1 MTETSTR
8 QIHLL
13 EGGRVLAE
21 YGPMQLLISASIG
34 TIPQVT
40 ECVRAAKQS
49 FHYLESVALH
59 KDSIFAPWPRVKGH
73 IGDEIVDS
81 MVSASRVVGDRDLT
95 PMAAVAGAI
104 ADAVA
109 DFLYE
114 RGMTRVIV
122 NNGGDVAI
130 RIGRGQS
137 VRIGVGPQEKLGG
150 SPVTIVLGDC
160 QRSWGVASS
169 GLGGRSLTKGI
180 AQLVTVVSAKAAHA
194 DAAATAIANAT
205 FVEDPCVSIVDAE
218 DIDPNTDIAGTRVVS
233 GVGEI
238 SEATVALGLKRG
250 KKKADELIARGT
262 IAGAFIVIKDRVALA
277 GSFEELMSRGKIH

>member
-1 MTETSTR
+1 MTDSNGT

-21 YGPMQLLISASIG
+21 YGPMQLVISASIG
-34 TIPQVT
+34 AIPQVR
-40 ECVRAAKQS
+40 ECVRAAKES
-49 FHYLESVALH
+49 FHYLESVARC
-59 KDSIFAPWPRVKGH
+59 KDSIFAPWPCVKRH
-73 IGDEIVDS
+73 IEDEVVAS

-114 RGMTRVIV
+114 RGMTKVIV

-130 RIGRGQS
+130 RLGSGQC
-137 VRIGVGPQEKLGG
+137 VRIAVGAQGETGYCPT
-150 SPVTIVLGDC
+150 TIVLGDSEP
-160 QRSWGVASS
+160 SWGVASS

-180 AQLVTVVSAKAAHA
+180 ARLVTVISTRAAYA
-194 DAAATAIANAT
+194 DAAATAVANAT
-205 FVEDPCVSIVDAE
+205 FVEDPCVSMVDAE
-218 DIDPNTDIAGTRVVS
+218 DVDPNTDIPGTRVVN

-238 SEATVALGLKRG
+238 SEATVALGLRRG
-250 KKKADELIARGT
+250 KEKADDLIARG
-262 IAGAFIVIKDRVALA
+262 IILGAFIMIKDRVALA
-277 GSFEELMSRGKIH
+277 GSFEELMSQGKIH